1 MFPAMIRKKKET
13 TSDLKIKAFVLTL
26 FMIIV
31 FLVGYAYVMY
41 EQHVLSYLYF
51 GRIQFD
57 KDTRVFRIF
66 DNRRKFIEGQLG
78 KQCTYVSKK
87 NYDCVINTIERYHC
101 RSEHQGW

>member
-1 MFPAMIRKKKET
+1 MFPAMIRKKKES

-41 EQHVLSYLYF
+41 EQHLLSLLYF

-57 KDTRVFRIF
+57 KNTRIF
-66 DNRRKFIEGQLG
+66 RLIDNRISFISGRLG
-78 KQCTYVSKK
+78 KHLKF
-87 NYDCVINTIERYHC
+87 
-101 RSEHQGW
+101 

>member
-1 MFPAMIRKKKET
+1 MFSFADNRDYWIFSSVHCSQMFPAMIRKKKET

-66 DNRRKFIEGQLG
+66 DNRRKFIEGRLG
-78 KQCTYVSKK
+78 K
-87 NYDCVINTIERYHC
+87 
-101 RSEHQGW
+101 